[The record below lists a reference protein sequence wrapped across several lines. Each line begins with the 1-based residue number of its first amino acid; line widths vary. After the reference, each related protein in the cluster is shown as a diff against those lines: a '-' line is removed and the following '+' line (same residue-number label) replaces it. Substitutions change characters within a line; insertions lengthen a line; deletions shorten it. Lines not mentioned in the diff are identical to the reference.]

1 MECRPLESCARLADT
16 LAAYGISSDLAA
28 EIEAHLIPVTFEKR
42 SVVFLRG
49 TSADLLFWVLKGL
62 VKLYLPVADGN
73 RTLVDLAR
81 PGDLIGFVNQ
91 MDSTGRSQVLEAQA
105 LTKCSIGLLSRQ
117 QLTQLLRKLD
127 HETAVHLIEHFN
139 TAWSMIFTRYVTFIR
154 SSFRQRLEQ
163 VLRDLGERFGAND
176 RRGTLLV
183 PELSHEDL
191 AEMIGS
197 SRPMVSKL
205 IADMTNEGLLTRG
218 EKRRFILRPRAQT
231 IPRVLSSDQLRPP
244 HLAPN
249 GGTKWAEDAF
259 APSSSPTRARSNISG
274 SLNGPR
280 STSYRSI
287 GKPGIGH
294 PS

>member
-1 MECRPLESCARLADT
+1 MECQPIESFAQLTET
-16 LAAYGISSDLAA
+16 LAGYGISSDLAA
-28 EIEAHLIPVTFEKR
+28 EIEAHLIPVTFEKG
-42 SVVFLRG
+42 SVVFMRG

-62 VKLYLPVADGN
+62 VKLYLPVGGGN

-91 MDSTGRSQVLEAQA
+91 MDSTGRRQMLEAQA

-117 QLTQLLRKLD
+117 QLTQLLRKID
-127 HETAVHLIEHFN
+127 HDTAIRLLEQFN
-139 TAWSMIFTRYVTFIR
+139 TAWSMIFARYVAFIR
-154 SSFRQRLEQ
+154 SSFRDRLEQ
-163 VLRDLGERFGAND
+163 VLHDLGERFGAND

-218 EKRRFILRPRAQT
+218 EKRRFILRPRTQ
-231 IPRVLSSDQLRPP
+231 IPTSIPSDEIRTRAVP
-244 HLAPN
+244 HDGRKQLAP
-249 GGTKWAEDAF
+249 AF
-259 APSSSPTRARSNISG
+259 ASSSSLTEARKHIRG
-274 SLNGPR
+274 PLNGPR
-280 STSYRSI
+280 SNSYPSI
-287 GKPGIGH
+287 VKPGVGH
-294 PS
+294 L